1 MPNRKDLPFLL
12 SLLEDDST
20 TVRDHVRE
28 ALLSFGPALEK
39 EVQPFQTT
47 LDDYCREIL
56 EEIFQELHQHSYGGT
71 WMSWVGKGDNKEE
84 LENALIGLAGL
95 EFEGQEERIKDQLD
109 DLAGEFLRSNHGC
122 DIPSLMEFLF
132 QEQGFRSPIDGEQNH
147 LFDNLLYV
155 LDHKEGSQVSLSCIA
170 ILVGYRVGIELDGIS
185 IQGNFMPISFE
196 EHRMQMYN
204 AFNKGRPLAR
214 ASVMYI
220 EEAFRR
226 NQVPPG
232 EMKAQVHEIVLQVLR
247 NTIDILHRKNRHREA
262 HEYVERYRA
271 LVEQLREAGIV
282 E

>member
-12 SLLEDDST
+12 SLLEDDSP
-20 TVRDHVRE
+20 TVREHVRE
-28 ALLSFGPALEK
+28 ALLSFGQMLEK
-39 EVQPFQTT
+39 EVKPYQNT
-47 LDDYCREIL
+47 LDEYSQEVL
-56 EEIFQELHQHSYGGT
+56 TEIFEELHQDSYGGS
-71 WMSWVGKGDNKEE
+71 WMSWVGKGDTKEE
-84 LENALIGLAGL
+84 LENALIGLASL
-95 EFEGQEERIKDQLD
+95 EFEGQEERIRDRLD
-109 DLAGEFLRSNHGC
+109 DLAGDFLRSEYAC
-122 DIPSLMEFLF
+122 DVPSLMEFLF
-132 QEQGFRSPIDGEQNH
+132 QESGFRSPIDGEQNH

-155 LDHKEGSQVSLSCIA
+155 LDHKEGSQVSLSCVA

-185 IQGNFMPISFE
+185 IQGNFMPISFD

-232 EMKAQVHEIVLQVLR
+232 EMKAQVHEIVLQILR

-271 LVEQLREAGIV
+271 VVEQLREHGIV
-282 E
+282 D